1 MRTAQNPSSFL
12 ELKNTEQPLKVTEED
27 ENSWKAG
34 HTSVIPVLARLRQEY
49 LKLQASLDYE
59 VSPFLKNK
67 TTKPSDPL
75 LLRASVTEH
84 AEKHGKCSIFIS
96 EISAVSVS
104 ALWCSVKPRVLYFM
118 SVTVS

>member
-34 HTSVIPVLARLRQEY
+34 HTSLIPVLARLRQEY
-49 LKLQASLDYE
+49 LKLQTSLDYK
-59 VSPFLKNK
+59 VRPFLKNK
-67 TTKPSDPL
+67 TTKLSDPL

-96 EISAVSVS
+96 EISAASVS